1 MTKGGEVM
9 GLTMRI
15 VVAAVALAIAAPAFA
30 QDQRT
35 TPTERSQF
43 APEAPAAEVVAPGRR
58 TVKAMVT
65 EGYEIK
71 AFSIVPRA
79 IVVGG
84 GSTADIDAVVFVMQ
98 KGETLANCYFGYTSL
113 VDGSY
118 YGGIES
124 CLVLE

>member
-1 MTKGGEVM
+1 MKSAT
-9 GLTMRI
+9 R
-15 VVAAVALAIAAPAFA
+15 VVAALAVLAVAAPAFA
-30 QDQRT
+30 QEQRT

-43 APEAPAAEVVAPGRR
+43 APEAPAAEVAAPGRR
-58 TVKAMVT
+58 TVKAMVA

-79 IVVGG
+79 IVVGA

-98 KGETLANCYFGYTSL
+98 KGEMLANCYFGYTSL

>member
-1 MTKGGEVM
+1 MKTVV
-9 GLTMRI
+9 RF
-15 VVAAVALAIAAPAFA
+15 VAALAVLATAAPALA
-30 QDQRT
+30 QDQRM
-35 TPTERSQF
+35 TPAVRNQF
-43 APEAPAAEVVAPGRR
+43 APEAPSAEVAAPVKR
-58 TVKAMVT
+58 TVKAMVA

-98 KGETLANCYFGYTSL
+98 KGESLANCYFGYTSL

>member
-1 MTKGGEVM
+1 MQTGI
-9 GLTMRI
+9 RF
-15 VVAAVALAIAAPAFA
+15 VAALAVLAMAAPAWA
-30 QDQRT
+30 QDQRM
-35 TPTERSQF
+35 TPSVRNQF
-43 APEAPAAEVVAPGRR
+43 APEAPAAEIVAPGKR
-58 TVKAMVT
+58 TVKAMVG

-98 KGETLANCYFGYTSL
+98 KGESLANCYFGYTSL